1 MIINREL
8 GLRFFISANLLLPA
22 LFSGIVA
29 VTGLPA
35 VAVESVQSLDAK
47 ISAVLPTSDE
57 DRWLTIPWRTN
68 VMQARLDAQN
78 LNRPMFL
85 WIMNGNPMGCT

>member
-1 MIINREL
+1 MHSSIRINLVASVFVGLSII
-8 GLRFFISANLLLPA
+8 LLPA
-22 LFSGIVA
+22 SAIEDRNQL
-29 VTGLPA
+29 
-35 VAVESVQSLDAK
+35 SLDAN
-47 ISAVLPTSDE
+47 IAATLPTKDE

-68 VMQARLDAQN
+68 LMKARLEAQS